1 MQECEYVPGCMPM
14 GVGDGSIV
22 RRAIIDK
29 NARVGGRC
37 QIINKE
43 GVKESNQEGKGWVIK
58 DGIVVIVK
66 VRRQVVVALSWHRG
80 HCQGVEWSLP
90 CHGVMVIVKVRRQVC
105 MSWEVGSGSGQL
117 LTH

>member
-1 MQECEYVPGCMPM
+1 MPGCMPM

-37 QIINKE
+37 QIINKD
-43 GVKESNQEGKGWVIK
+43 GVKEANQEGKGWVIK

-66 VRRQVVVALSWHRG
+66 VRKGGRCQGAQGWHHG
-80 HCQGVEWSLP
+80 HCQGAQEEGAAW
-90 CHGVMVIVKVRRQVC
+90 GGKGG
-105 MSWEVGSGSGQL
+105 EGY
-117 LTH
+117 